1 MHEHAGLLKRCWFG
15 AVCAFVMCSASAAQA
30 QAHLTR
36 SIRIIVPYAAGGGA
50 DTLARVIGPRL
61 GEVFGQ
67 QVMVDNRPG
76 GGTVIGTE
84 AAAKAKPDGQT
95 MVLVTITH
103 AVNASLM
110 KKLPYD
116 SIKDFSPV
124 ILVYTQ
130 PLVVVTHPS
139 MPVKT
144 IKQLV
149 ALARSKPGQ
158 IAFASSGN
166 GGAPHLAGE
175 LFKKLTNVD
184 IVHIPYKG
192 AAPASIDVL
201 GGHVPL
207 MFCAVV
213 TCVPHVKSGRLNA
226 LAVTTKRR
234 IQVLPHLPTVI
245 ESGVPNY
252 EIGSWTGILF
262 PADTPQEIVERMNS
276 EVQRI
281 LGIPA
286 VREKLTAEGAEIVG
300 GSTADFASFLRAEID
315 KWGSVL
321 KGQM

>member
-1 MHEHAGLLKRCWFG
+1 MHEEAVMMKRCWLG

-30 QAHLTR
+30 QAYPTR

-50 DTLARVIGPRL
+50 DTLARVSGPRL
-61 GEVFGQ
+61 AERLGQ
-67 QVMVDNRPG
+67 QVLVENRPG

-84 AAAKAKPDGQT
+84 AAAKAKPDGHT

-144 IKQLV
+144 VKQLIG
-149 ALARSKPGQ
+149 LARSKPGQ
-158 IAFASSGN
+158 IAFASSGE

-175 LFKKLTNVD
+175 LFKKLANVD

-226 LAVTTKRR
+226 LAVTTSRR
-234 IQVLPHLPTVI
+234 IQALPQLPTVI

-262 PADTPQEIVERMNS
+262 PAGTPQEIVERMNS
-276 EVQRI
+276 EMQRI
-281 LGIPA
+281 LEIPA
-286 VREKLTAEGAEIVG
+286 VREQLTAEGPEIIG
-300 GSTADFASFLRAEID
+300 GSSADFARFLRAEID
-315 KWGSVL
+315 KWATVL
-321 KGQM
+321 KRQP